1 MTNKITKA
9 AIRLSDK
16 IYVGFDHGE
25 CFKQLPSGVNANEIE
40 QGFIDIN
47 GDFLDRKQAMLIAKE
62 AGQISYDTSKQTL
75 ISEDL
80 HLYWLKEL
88 EENLVNKLEELH
100 AAYCG
105 IESVKDKN
113 GNLKEEVKQL
123 KQQVEEKD
131 NNCLILYSLLYST
144 LENQGCEDVASAIEQ
159 MTGLLLDKQS
169 EQFKD
174 SRNCY
179 QLLKSL
185 AQKEDNWK
193 KLKRWCAD
201 HGFSEGW
208 NSVDW
213 DEAISAVLD
222 KMHELENKE
231 KI

>member
-1 MTNKITKA
+1 MINKIVKA
-9 AIRLSDK
+9 AIVANDI

-25 CFKQLPSGVNANEIE
+25 CFKQLPSNIKAEDIK
-40 QGFIDIN
+40 QGFIDMY
-47 GDFLDRKQAMLIAKE
+47 GHFLDRQEAMLLAKVV
-62 AGQISYDTSKQTL
+62 GQITYDTNKQTL

-88 EENLVNKLEELH
+88 EEKLENKIEELH

-105 IESVKDKN
+105 IEAVKTKN
-113 GNLKEEVKQL
+113 GNLKAQVK
-123 KQQVEEKD
+123 EKD
-131 NNCLILYSLLYST
+131 NNCLILYSILYST
-144 LENQGCEDVASAIEQ
+144 LENQGCEDVASTIEQ

-185 AQKEDNWK
+185 SKKEDNWK
-193 KLKRWCAD
+193 KLKRWCTD

-208 NSVDW
+208 NSIAW

>member
-1 MTNKITKA
+1 MKNKIVKA
-9 AIRLSDK
+9 AIVANDTT
-16 IYVGFDHGE
+16 YVGFDHGE
-25 CFKQLPSGVNANEIE
+25 CFKQLPSDINTNNIK
-40 QGFIDIN
+40 QGFIDLH
-47 GDFLDRKQAMLIAKE
+47 GHFLDRQEAMIVAKE
-62 AGQISYDTSKQTL
+62 AGQITYDTNKQTL

-88 EENLVNKLEELH
+88 EENLENKMEELH

-105 IESVKDKN
+105 IEAVKTKN
-113 GNLKEEVKQL
+113 GDLKSQVK
-123 KQQVEEKD
+123 EKD
-131 NNCLILYSLLYST
+131 NNCLILYSMLYST
-144 LENQGCEDVASAIEQ
+144 LENQGCENISSVIEQ

-174 SRNCY
+174 NRNCY
-179 QLLKSL
+179 QLLKCL
-185 AQKEDNWK
+185 AQKENNWK

-208 NSVDW
+208 NSVAW

-231 KI
+231 KS